1 MGNVPSSAPT
11 KKLKVLNEEFNDFSA
26 NISSRISMEAT
37 QAIAVNQTQNI
48 VINNSTF
55 KGCDV
60 GVSQKAQV
68 TAKQVAVFKA
78 TLSNPKQ
85 VVKQI
90 AEGPNSMFGQAMKS
104 TSPVMKDFLA
114 NARQSMGTGD
124 NVELQKKL
132 TNIVRINVNQ
142 ESIMRATQ
150 KVAVNQT
157 QNVFLDGSIC
167 EGGKIT
173 IDQSAVVDAFQNVI
187 FTVMN
192 DSVMSDPNMR
202 RAVRQF
208 NGEYNPNE
216 LDNELDK
223 GVKLPE
229 SCFSQGKDNA
239 MPTCPPC
246 EDCGACPQPPPCKVS
261 CPSCQDY
268 ILNANIFYG
277 FFGVM
282 FFMFLIVMLSK
293 SEGKKM
299 VLILFILS
307 IILFIYI
314 RKTNNKPVEEAPVE
328 EVPVE
333 EAPVEE
339 VPVEEVPVEEVPVEE
354 APVE

>member
-1 MGNVPSSAPT
+1 MGNVPSSTPT

-26 NISSRISMEAT
+26 NISAKISMEAT

-60 GVSQKAQV
+60 SVSQKAQV

-78 TLSNPKQ
+78 VLSNPKQ

-104 TSPVMKDFLA
+104 NSPVMQDFLA
-114 NARQSMGTGD
+114 NARQTMGAGD

-150 KVAVNQT
+150 KIAVNQT

-173 IDQSAVVDAFQNVI
+173 IDQNAVVDAFQNVM

-208 NGEYNPNE
+208 NGEYNSSE
-216 LDNELDK
+216 LENELDK
-223 GVKLPE
+223 GVKLPDA
-229 SCFSQGKDNA
+229 CFPKDEENVI
-239 MPTCPPC
+239 PTCAPC
-246 EDCGACPQPPPCKVS
+246 EDCKACPVPPPCRIS

-268 ILNANIFYG
+268 ILNANVFYG
-277 FFGVM
+277 FFGIVFIM
-282 FFMFLIVMLSK
+282 FFILMLI
-293 SEGKKM
+293 GK
-299 VLILFILS
+299 
-307 IILFIYI
+307 
-314 RKTNNKPVEEAPVE
+314 
-328 EVPVE
+328 
-333 EAPVEE
+333 
-339 VPVEEVPVEEVPVEE
+339 
-354 APVE
+354 